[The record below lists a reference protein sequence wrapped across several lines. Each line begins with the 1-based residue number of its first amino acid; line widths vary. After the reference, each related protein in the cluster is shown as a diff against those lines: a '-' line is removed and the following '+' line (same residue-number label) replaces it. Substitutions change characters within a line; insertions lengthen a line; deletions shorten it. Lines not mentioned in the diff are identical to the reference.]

1 MSLAHAPIIA
11 LHGFTGRGSD
21 WALPREKLRGHAW
34 LAPDLPGHGSASG
47 VTPADLPAH
56 LAAVARARGFFSEHP
71 VLIGYSMGGRVAL
84 HAALG
89 MPEAFSALVLIG
101 SSPGIADPAER
112 AARRCADA
120 ALAERIVKTDT
131 ASFLEEW
138 DAQPLLAGRRAM
150 PEPWRS
156 RSLEARRQNTPE
168 GLAASLAGVG
178 TGALD
183 PLWGRLGEL
192 RIPTLLLAGADDG
205 KFSAIAG
212 RMAAKIPGALFAGV
226 EGAGHAAHLEKPDT
240 TAGLVA
246 DWLTTLSPP
255 ETES

>member
-21 WALPREKLRGHAW
+21 WALPREKLKGHAW

-56 LAAVARARGFFSEHP
+56 LAAIARARGFFSEHP

-84 HAALG
+84 HAALA

-101 SSPGIADPAER
+101 ASPGLADPAER
-112 AARRCADA
+112 VARRGADA
-120 ALAERIVKTDT
+120 ELAGRILKTDT
-131 ASFLEEW
+131 PAFLAEW
-138 DAQPLLAGRRAM
+138 DAQPLLAGRHAT
-150 PEPWRS
+150 PEPWKT
-156 RSLEARRQNTPE
+156 RSLEARRQNSPE

-178 TGALD
+178 TGTLE
-183 PLWGRLGEL
+183 PLWDRLGEI
-192 RIPTLLLAGADDG
+192 RIPTLVLAGANDA
-205 KFSAIAG
+205 KFTDIAR
-212 RMAAKIPGALFAGV
+212 RMAGKIPGAIFAGV

-240 TAGLVA
+240 TAALIA
-246 DWLTTLSPP
+246 AWLETLSPP
-255 ETES
+255 ESEP

>member
-34 LAPDLPGHGSASG
+34 LAPDLPGHGSASS
-47 VTPADLPAH
+47 VSPANLNAH
-56 LAAVARARGFFSEHP
+56 LDAVARARSFFSEHP

-84 HAALG
+84 HAALA

-101 SSPGIADPAER
+101 SSPGLADAAER
-112 AARRCADA
+112 AARRASDVT
-120 ALAERIVKTDT
+120 LAERILKTDT
-131 ASFLEEW
+131 ATFLAEW
-138 DAQPLLAGRRAM
+138 DGQPLLAGRYVM
-150 PEPWRS
+150 PEPWKT

-178 TGALD
+178 TGALE
-183 PLWGRLGEL
+183 PLWDRLGEI
-192 RIPTLLLAGADDG
+192 RIPTLLLAGANDV
-205 KFSAIAG
+205 KFTDLAR
-212 RMAAKIPGALFAGV
+212 RMAEKIPGAIFAGV

-255 ETES
+255 ESEL